1 MVQKINEIYL
11 GVNAIEF
18 NVKLERSLYLCL
30 NLILSVLYSYITVKF
45 ISVYN
50 FPIYIILFITTL
62 IELFI
67 LLDTSYFKIITGIK
81 TKYLYYMLIV
91 FSIAM
96 FIFKSNINITYV
108 LIFYFVYYL
117 LITIVL
123 LNYNL
128 FVIEESKSI
137 KDGVTDISLYSNL
150 SKLLGFSLG
159 SYIYKVN
166 IEEYL
171 IVFIIVFILFSSLK
185 INNFKNKT
193 EKNSERLVFNKLKR
207 KYIIVNTALLSGTA
221 VFFIPMFIKQLATRN
236 LIQYSSIVFFIP
248 GLTVVLFLILT
259 KKYEINLNNILI
271 SYIILDMVFFIF
283 VICKVFLPLQVILLS
298 LIVALGVSISIRL
311 RTNFI
316 KINNKEYRK
325 SILQIF
331 RISAPLFTIILSLI
345 GLYLENIAYY
355 ILLINILS
363 AAHVLYVNL
372 RNNKVIL

>member
-1 MVQKINEIYL
+1 MYKKINEIYL

-18 NVKLERSLYLCL
+18 NVKLARSLYLCL

-62 IELFI
+62 IEFFI
-67 LLDTSYFKIITGIK
+67 LLDTSYLKIITGIK

-91 FSIAM
+91 FSIVM

-117 LITIVL
+117 LITVVL

-137 KDGVTDISLYSNL
+137 KAGVTDISIYSNL

-171 IVFIIVFILFSSLK
+171 IVFIIVFVLFSSLK

-193 EKNSERLVFNKLKR
+193 EKNSERLVFNDLKR
-207 KYIIVNTALLSGTA
+207 KYIIVNTALLSGAA
-221 VFFIPMFIKQLATRN
+221 VFFIPMFIKQLAARN

-259 KKYEINLNNILI
+259 KKYEVDLNKILI

-298 LIVALGVSISIRL
+298 LIVALGVSISIKL
-311 RTNFI
+311 RTNVI
-316 KINNKEYRK
+316 KINDKEYRK

-363 AAHVLYVNL
+363 AVHVLYVNL

>member
-18 NVKLERSLYLCL
+18 NVKLARSLYLCL

-62 IELFI
+62 IEFFI

-137 KDGVTDISLYSNL
+137 KAGVTDISIYSNL

-259 KKYEINLNNILI
+259 KKYEINLNKILI

-298 LIVALGVSISIRL
+298 LIVALVVSISINL

-316 KINNKEYRK
+316 KINDKEYRK

-355 ILLINILS
+355 ILLISILS
-363 AAHVLYVNL
+363 ASHVLWVNV
-372 RNNKVIL
+372 RKNKVIL

>member
-18 NVKLERSLYLCL
+18 NVKLARSLYLCL

-62 IELFI
+62 IEFFI

-81 TKYLYYMLIV
+81 TKYLYYMLIG
-91 FSIAM
+91 FSIVM

>member
-18 NVKLERSLYLCL
+18 NVKLARSLYLCL

-81 TKYLYYMLIV
+81 TKYLYYMLIG
-91 FSIAM
+91 FSIVM

-171 IVFIIVFILFSSLK
+171 IVFIIVFVLFSSLK

-331 RISAPLFTIILSLI
+331 RISAPLFTIVLSLI
-345 GLYLENIAYY
+345 GLYLESIAYY

>member
-18 NVKLERSLYLCL
+18 NVKLARSLYLCL

-91 FSIAM
+91 FSIVM

-248 GLTVVLFLILT
+248 GLTVVLFLMLT
-259 KKYEINLNNILI
+259 KKYEINLNNILR

-298 LIVALGVSISIRL
+298 LIVALGVSISINL

-316 KINNKEYRK
+316 KINDKEYRK

-363 AAHVLYVNL
+363 AVHVLWVNV
-372 RNNKVIL
+372 RKNKVIL

>member
-18 NVKLERSLYLCL
+18 NVKLARSLYLCL

-81 TKYLYYMLIV
+81 TKYLYYMLIG
-91 FSIAM
+91 FSIVM

-137 KDGVTDISLYSNL
+137 KAGVTDISIYSNL

-171 IVFIIVFILFSSLK
+171 IVFIIVFILFSSLR

-259 KKYEINLNNILI
+259 KKYEINLNKILI

-298 LIVALGVSISIRL
+298 LIVALGVSISINL

-316 KINNKEYRK
+316 KINDKEYRK

-363 AAHVLYVNL
+363 AVHVLWVNV
-372 RNNKVIL
+372 RKNKVIL